1 MNFSYLIEKTNL
13 NYIYQ
18 MSHGRTNLLKVL
30 LVYLLFRCRASFY
43 LQSYKLNCKQNE
55 MFEC

>member
-1 MNFSYLIEKTNL
+1 
-13 NYIYQ
+13 

-30 LVYLLFRCRASFY
+30 LVYLLFRCRASFH

>member
-1 MNFSYLIEKTNL
+1 
-13 NYIYQ
+13 

-30 LVYLLFRCRASFY
+30 LVYLLFRCRASFH
-43 LQSYKLNCKQNE
+43 LQSYKLNCKLKQNE